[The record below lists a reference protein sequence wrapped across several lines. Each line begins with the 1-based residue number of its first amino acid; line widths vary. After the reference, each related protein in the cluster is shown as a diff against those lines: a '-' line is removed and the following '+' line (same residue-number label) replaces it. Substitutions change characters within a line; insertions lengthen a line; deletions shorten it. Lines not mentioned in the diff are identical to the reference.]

1 MLGSFSRVVRE
12 AREYTDRV
20 RDPAAA
26 HTGVDPPFGNP
37 L

>member
-1 MLGSFSRVVRE
+1 MLGSFSRVVGK
-12 AREYTDRV
+12 AREYTDRA

-26 HTGVDPPFGNP
+26 RTGVDPPFGNP